1 MDGIIWLNYGVMIYN
16 THVHCWAGFS
26 SAHEDDHDTKN
37 YISFIGLAR
46 RQFKHCERCSHFEM
60 ARNGL
65 ETSRGLIDRNVIG
78 VMEGG
83 EEADAYHKAISL
95 SPLLISSRDQA
106 LRHAKSEGK
115 HTLSSEQSL
124 LIYLGN

>member
-1 MDGIIWLNYGVMIYN
+1 M
-16 THVHCWAGFS
+16 FPFP
-26 SAHEDDHDTKN
+26 DDTERIRSVKGSD
-37 YISFIGLAR
+37 
-46 RQFKHCERCSHFEM
+46 RQKC
-60 ARNGL
+60 
-65 ETSRGLIDRNVIG
+65 DG

-83 EEADAYHKAISL
+83 EEADGYHKAISL

-106 LRHAKSEGK
+106 LRHTMSEGK